1 MIQDGYLQSVQYHL
15 QFVVRW
21 SILDRNKQ
29 SKAEANTLAGTSGLV
44 LGQDAI

>member
-29 SKAEANTLAGTSGLV
+29 SKAETLAGTSGLV